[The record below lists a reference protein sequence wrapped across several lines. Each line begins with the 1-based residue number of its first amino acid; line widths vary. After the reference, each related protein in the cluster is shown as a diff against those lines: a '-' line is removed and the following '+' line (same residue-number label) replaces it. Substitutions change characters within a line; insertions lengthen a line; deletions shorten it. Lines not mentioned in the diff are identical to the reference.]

1 MQEIYDLQAKK
12 KKIVS
17 VIMSKTAIHE
27 DSMMETRKLMT
38 KNINA
43 INVSK
48 FKFFRIKQS
57 QSKSKK
63 TCKKF

>member
-1 MQEIYDLQAKK
+1 MTFRLK

-27 DSMMETRKLMT
+27 DSMMETRKFMT

-43 INVSK
+43 INVS
-48 FKFFRIKQS
+48 S
-57 QSKSKK
+57 
-63 TCKKF
+63 